1 MNELEKKGLEL
12 EYLLRNLQYNLNQ
25 EDILKFIINP
35 EFLFEVQA
43 PQISIEENKHNE
55 AHLKI

>member
-35 EFLFEVQA
+35 
-43 PQISIEENKHNE
+43 
-55 AHLKI
+55 